1 MRDVRKA
8 VQTPRR
14 TIRHPQKDYDC
25 RPLQPY
31 RIGLQ
36 TGKSGLCVCTLSSEI
51 RCPSP
56 CQERG
61 QNQERKRKRN
71 AIEDVRMTQKP
82 PSINSYFLG
91 DSIKFM
97 IIGLADH
104 DDNWLWAAC
113 VPKPLDIEQPW
124 YHWTERCLYRET
136 CPCDIPWRLA
146 CVKSGPA
153 RFNSVVC
160 IEEVFE
166 WKKRRKWTPERK
178 AKFRMANLEKRVAKR
193 NPMFYEWEKGWWS
206 RSDPLHLGRAH

>member
-1 MRDVRKA
+1 
-8 VQTPRR
+8 
-14 TIRHPQKDYDC
+14 
-25 RPLQPY
+25 
-31 RIGLQ
+31 
-36 TGKSGLCVCTLSSEI
+36 
-51 RCPSP
+51 
-56 CQERG
+56 
-61 QNQERKRKRN
+61 
-71 AIEDVRMTQKP
+71 MTQKP

-193 NPMFYEWEKGWWS
+193 NPMFYEWEKARELKGREDYLDAEKIAEEPDREAEIEKERLERWDTVRAVEYPGPPGS
-206 RSDPLHLGRAH
+206 PEKDPMWGAMSCSEARYIGGKKIAERDEKQLRMF